1 MIFRRSSHSIKRLL
15 VVEDEPLVA
24 FDNEYFLEQEGY
36 EVIATVDNA
45 TEALAILASDVV
57 EAVLL
62 DVNLAGAR
70 SGVVVAQDAHD
81 RGIPVIFLTGAIPA
95 NASSIAVAALAKPYG
110 QRDLAAA
117 LKAVDAIV
125 AGREPGVVPA
135 AVQLFA

>member
-1 MIFRRSSHSIKRLL
+1 M
-15 VVEDEPLVA
+15 
-24 FDNEYFLEQEGY
+24 
-36 EVIATVDNA
+36 
-45 TEALAILASDVV
+45 

-81 RGIPVIFLTGAIPA
+81 RGIPVIFLTGAVPA
-95 NASSIAVAALAKPYG
+95 NASSFAVAALAKPYG

-125 AGREPGVVPA
+125 AGREPGAVPA
-135 AVQLFA
+135 SVQLFG